1 MQCNTLVQNTYQC
14 MGDLEVEVLRPQ
26 SLKLVRGLV
35 RQAADYLK
43 CYTGGRSKIER
54 IMANGLTKML
64 ESEAF
69 EAIKE
74 AYKEA
79 NFGLAPYVRIDLM
92 ADFDAENEEIKDV
105 WSNVTAKV
113 TGIFDVGNIHR

>member
-1 MQCNTLVQNTYQC
+1 

-35 RQAADYLK
+35 RQAADLLK
-43 CYTGGRSKIER
+43 CYTGGHSKVER
-54 IMANGLTKML
+54 IMSYGLTKML

-79 NFGLAPYVRIDLM
+79 SFGNAPYVRIDLM
-92 ADFDAENEEIKDV
+92 ADFDAENEEVKDV
-105 WSNVTAKV
+105 WSNVTANV
-113 TGIFDVGNIHR
+113 TGILDAEVIYR

>member
-14 MGDLEVEVLRPQ
+14 MGDLEVEVIRPQ

-35 RQAADYLK
+35 RQAADLLK

-79 NFGLAPYVRIDLM
+79 SFGNAPYVRIDLI

-113 TGIFDVGNIHR
+113 TGIFDMGVIHR